1 MHIWAGS
8 ECELFFRDKG
18 VKGTGS
24 GVLAPVKARRLA
36 RQGVCSE
43 LGVAR
48 RGLVWPESRAD
59 AKLKNRLCQANKC
72 ELYMSF

>member
-1 MHIWAGS
+1 M
-8 ECELFFRDKG
+8 
-18 VKGTGS
+18 
-24 GVLAPVKARRLA
+24 KARRLA

-59 AKLKNRLCQANKC
+59 AKLKNRLCQANSVSCICHFKIL
-72 ELYMSF
+72 EATFKKIRVNRK